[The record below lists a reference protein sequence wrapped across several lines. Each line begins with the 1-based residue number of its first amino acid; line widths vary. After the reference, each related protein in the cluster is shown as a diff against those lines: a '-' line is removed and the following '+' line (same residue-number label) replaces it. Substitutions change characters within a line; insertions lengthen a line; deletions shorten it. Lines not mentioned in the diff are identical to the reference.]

1 MMAVVKKKPHNM
13 LGITESRAAAAM
25 VLADL
30 RNGAML
36 DAAFERYVAPIE
48 ARDRR
53 WVQELLWGM
62 LRTRNR
68 LDAILA
74 ERVRGGIA
82 KIDVDVADLL
92 RLGAYQLL
100 SMGSVPAYA
109 AIGQTVE
116 LTKRRHGIGASKLV
130 NAVLRRIDRE
140 RDTIEPP
147 VPGEPLEALAQ
158 QYSHPRWVI
167 ARWVDRW
174 GMADTERLLAVNNEP
189 ASISVRPYGVDR
201 ATLNDALT
209 GAGVATHDVPLL
221 PDSIRLGPGVAL
233 TELSAFQQGM
243 FFVQDPAATLVATY
257 AFVPE
262 GGVVIDLCAAP
273 GGKALEL
280 SRRARLVF
288 AADAKMARVERML
301 TGFGRLDATNLIPL
315 VCDARHPAIGEAD
328 VVVIDVPCTGTGTFR
343 RHPDARWRLRVSDFA
358 VLPALQREILL
369 AAAAMVKVGGLLVY
383 STCSLE
389 LEENDD
395 QIESF
400 LATHK
405 EFTLE
410 PPPAGTVPESV
421 LDHGLL
427 RVLPQQHGT
436 DGAFAARLRRIA

>member
-1 MMAVVKKKPHNM
+1 MSHKMHASSHGPGV
-13 LGITESRAAAAM
+13 TESRTAAAM

-30 RNGAML
+30 RTGVLL
-36 DAAFERYVAPIE
+36 DAAFEKRVAGLD

-62 LRTRNR
+62 LRQRNR

-82 KIDVDVADLL
+82 KIDVDVTDLL
-92 RLGAYQLL
+92 RCGAYQLL
-100 SMGSVPAYA
+100 NMGSVPPYA

-140 RDTIEPP
+140 RDAIEPP
-147 VPGEPLEALAQ
+147 VPTDPLEALAQ
-158 QYSHPRWVI
+158 QYSHPRWAI

-174 GMADTERLLAVNNEP
+174 GMADTTRLLQVNNEP
-189 ASISVRPYGVDR
+189 ASISVRPYGITRDQ
-201 ATLNDALT
+201 LDQMLQ
-209 GAGVATHDVPLL
+209 GAGVATHDVPLC
-221 PDSIRLGPGVAL
+221 PDSIRLGSGVAL
-233 TELSAFQQGM
+233 TELETFQQGL

-257 AFVPE
+257 AHVPTD
-262 GGVVIDLCAAP
+262 GVVLDLCAAP

-280 SRRARLVF
+280 ARRAAIVF
-288 AADAKMARVERML
+288 AADRSLVRVERMV
-301 TGFGRLDATNLIPL
+301 TGFGRLNATNLIPL
-315 VCDARHPAIGEAD
+315 VCDARDAAVIEAD
-328 VVVIDVPCTGTGTFR
+328 VVLIDVPCTGTGTFR
-343 RHPDARWRLRVSDFA
+343 RHPDARWRMRMSDFA

-369 AAAAMVKVGGLLVY
+369 SAADVVKPGGLLVY

-400 LATHK
+400 LATNRD
-405 EFTLE
+405 FTLE
-410 PPPAGTVPESV
+410 APPAGTVPDSV
-421 LDHGLL
+421 LDNGLL

-436 DGAFAARLRRIA
+436 DGAFAARLRRTA

>member
-1 MMAVVKKKPHNM
+1 M
-13 LGITESRAAAAM
+13 
-25 VLADL
+25 
-30 RNGAML
+30 
-36 DAAFERYVAPIE
+36 
-48 ARDRR
+48 
-53 WVQELLWGM
+53 
-62 LRTRNR
+62 
-68 LDAILA
+68 
-74 ERVRGGIA
+74 
-82 KIDVDVADLL
+82 
-92 RLGAYQLL
+92 
-100 SMGSVPAYA
+100 
-109 AIGQTVE
+109 
-116 LTKRRHGIGASKLV
+116 
-130 NAVLRRIDRE
+130 
-140 RDTIEPP
+140 
-147 VPGEPLEALAQ
+147 
-158 QYSHPRWVI
+158 
-167 ARWVDRW
+167 
-174 GMADTERLLAVNNEP
+174 
-189 ASISVRPYGVDR
+189 DR
-201 ATLNDALT
+201 AQLDDTLS
-209 GAGVATHDVPLL
+209 GAGVTTHDVPLV

-233 TELSAFQQGM
+233 TELGAFKQGM

-257 AFVPE
+257 AYVPE
-262 GGVVIDLCAAP
+262 GGVVVDLCAAP

-301 TGFGRLDATNLIPL
+301 TGFGRLDATNLIPI

-369 AAAAMVKVGGLLVY
+369 AAASMVKPGGLLVY

-421 LDHGLL
+421 LDNGLL

-436 DGAFAARLRRIA
+436 DGAFAARLRRTA

>member
-1 MMAVVKKKPHNM
+1 MMTVVRKTPRM
-13 LGITESRAAAAM
+13 AGVTESRVAAAM

-36 DAAFERYVAPIE
+36 DAAFERYVAPLE

-68 LDAILA
+68 LDAMLT

-82 KIDVDVADLL
+82 KIDVDVVELL

-140 RDTIEPP
+140 RETIEPP
-147 VPGEPLEALAQ
+147 VPSDPLEALAQ

-174 GMADTERLLAVNNEP
+174 GMQNTEQLLAVNNEP
-189 ASISVRPYGVDR
+189 ASISVRPYGVSHDE
-201 ATLNDALT
+201 LDDMLT
-209 GAGVATHDVPLL
+209 GTGVTTHEVPLV
-221 PDSIRLGPGVAL
+221 PDSIRLGAGVAL
-233 TELSAFQQGM
+233 TELGAFKQGA

-257 AFVPE
+257 AYVPLDS
-262 GGVVIDLCAAP
+262 VVIDLCAAP

-288 AADAKMARVERML
+288 AADAKMARVERMM

-315 VCDARHPAIGEAD
+315 VCDARSPAIDEAD

-369 AAAAMVKVGGLLVY
+369 AAADMVKPGGLLVY

-400 LATHK
+400 LATHP
-405 EFTLE
+405 EFVLE
-410 PPPAGTVPESV
+410 PPPTGTVPESV
-421 LDHGLL
+421 LDNGLL

-436 DGAFAARLRRIA
+436 DGAFAARLRRTA